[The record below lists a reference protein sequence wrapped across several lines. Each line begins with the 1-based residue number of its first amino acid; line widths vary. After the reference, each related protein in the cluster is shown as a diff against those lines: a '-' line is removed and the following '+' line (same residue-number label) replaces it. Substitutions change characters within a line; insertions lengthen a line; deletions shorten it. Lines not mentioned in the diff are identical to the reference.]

1 MKSRVEG
8 GIYQNENRYTKQFY
22 YLRKLMYV
30 FNNVLVEHMFTEKQ
44 LNINHW
50 RGQILS
56 LLHETW
62 T

>member
-22 YLRKLMYV
+22 YLKKLMYV

-44 LNINHW
+44 LNINH
-50 RGQILS
+50 
-56 LLHETW
+56 
-62 T
+62 